1 MISHYQSNLENFL
14 HWAQHTPQHLYLRQP
29 IGDQYIDYSY
39 SAAASEVKKI
49 AQFIQ
54 NTLKEGSKNVGILSK
69 NSAHW
74 MMADLA
80 IAAAGG
86 ISVPFYAT
94 LTKDQLH
101 QVLVHSECQILI
113 VGKLDHWEKIKDGIP
128 EHIQLIHT
136 PESSEKTGTQWSDIL
151 KNTEEIK
158 SFPKPNPE
166 DIATIVYTSG
176 TTGMP
181 KGVMITYG
189 GIEAGINM
197 AREIALLDQPNT
209 RFISYLPLC
218 HIAERNFVE
227 FAATAAGGTIHFVEN
242 LDTFSKNLASARP
255 THFLAVPRIW
265 AKFQEGILLKIGG
278 QKKLNL
284 LLSIPIVKTL
294 IQKKIQKGLGLDQT
308 TLAVTGAAPIS
319 AELMIWFQ
327 KLGIFIQE
335 AYGMTENMGLNAV
348 MPRNQIKLGSVGR
361 IHPDCETRIDPE
373 TQEIQMRAPYN
384 SIGYFKEPALTQELF
399 TEDGWLKTGDQGKLD
414 AEGFVSIIGRVK
426 DNFKTAKG
434 HYVAP
439 APIENKLN
447 THDYIEQ
454 VCVVGVN
461 LPQPIVLIV
470 LSALGKSMEKAEIQA
485 AFEALRNEVNP
496 ALKNYEHLRK
506 MVIVNEDWTIE
517 NECLTPTMKIKR
529 PSIEQKYQANFEHWY
544 AHPETI
550 MYELMD

>member
-14 HWAQHTPQHLYLRQP
+14 HWAKQQPNRIYLRQP

-39 SAAASEVKKI
+39 SAAASEVKRI

-54 NTLKEGSKNVGILSK
+54 NNLKDGLKNVGILSK

-113 VGKLDHWEKIKDGIP
+113 VGKLDHWDQIKDGIP
-128 EHIQLIHT
+128 DHILLLHT
-136 PESSEKTGTQWSDIL
+136 PESSEKTGIQWSEL
-151 KNTEEIK
+151 LHLTKEIQTLPQ
-158 SFPKPNPE
+158 PKPE

-197 AREIALLDQPNT
+197 ARGIALLDMPET

-227 FAATAAGGTIHFVEN
+227 FAATAAGGTIYFVEN
-242 LDTFSKNLASARP
+242 LETFSKNLAGARP

-265 AKFQEGILLKIGG
+265 AKFQEGILQKIGG

-284 LLSIPIVKTL
+284 LLGIPLINRL

-308 TLAVTGAAPIS
+308 KLAVSGAAPITT
-319 AELMIWFQ
+319 ELLIWFQ
-327 KLGIFIQE
+327 KLGIYIQE

-348 MPRNQIKLGSVGR
+348 MPRDQIKLGYVGR
-361 IHPDCETRIDPE
+361 IHPDCETRIDPT

-384 SIGYFKEPALTQELF
+384 STGYFKEPVLTQELF

-414 AEGFVSIIGRVK
+414 PEGFISIIGRVK

-447 THDYIEQ
+447 THEFIEQ

-461 LPQPIVLIV
+461 LPQPIGLVV
-470 LSALGKSMEKAEIQA
+470 LSALGKSKDQGELHKAFTE
-485 AFEALRNEVNP
+485 LRQEVNP
-496 ALKNYEHLRK
+496 LLKNYEHLK
-506 MVIVNEDWTIE
+506 KIVVMKEDWNVE

-529 PSIEQKYQANFEHWY
+529 PSIEKKYQAHFEAWY

-550 MYELMD
+550 VYELMD

>member
-14 HWAQHTPQHLYLRQP
+14 HWAKHTPDRLYLRQP
-29 IGDQYIDYSY
+29 IGDQYIDYSF
-39 SAAASEVKKI
+39 SAASVEVKKI

-54 NTLKEGSKNVGILSK
+54 DKLKKGSKNVGILSK

-94 LTKDQLH
+94 LTKEQLN

-113 VGKLDHWEKIKDGIP
+113 VGKLDHWEKIKEGIP
-128 EHIQLIHT
+128 KHIILIHT
-136 PESSEKTGTQWSDIL
+136 PESSEKTGEQWADIL
-151 KNTEEIK
+151 ENTAEISK
-158 SFPKPNPE
+158 LPSPKPT

-197 AREIALLDQPNT
+197 AREIALLDQPDT

-265 AKFQEGILLKIGG
+265 SKFQEGILQKIGG

-284 LLSIPIVKTL
+284 LLSIPVVKTL

-308 TLAVTGAAPIS
+308 TLAVTGAAPITE
-319 AELMIWFQ
+319 ELLLWFQ
-327 KLGIFIQE
+327 RLGIFIQE
-335 AYGMTENMGLNAV
+335 AYGMTENMGLTTL
-348 MPRNQIKLGSVGR
+348 MPRNQIKLSTVGR
-361 IHPDCETRIDPE
+361 IHPDCETRIDSD
-373 TQEIQMRAPYN
+373 TNEIQMRAPYN
-384 SIGYFKEPALTQELF
+384 STGYFKEPKLTQELF
-399 TEDGWLKTGDQGKLD
+399 TEDGWLRTGDQGKLD
-414 AEGFVSIIGRVK
+414 QEGFISIIGRVK

-447 THDYIEQ
+447 THEFIEQ

-461 LPQPIVLIV
+461 LPQPIALLV
-470 LSALGKSMEKAEIQA
+470 LSALGKSKETAEIKE

-496 ALKNYEHLRK
+496 VLKNYEHLRK
-506 MVIVNEDWTIE
+506 MIIVNDDWTIE

-529 PSIEQKYQANFEHWY
+529 PSIEQKYHTNFESWY
-544 AHPETI
+544 AHQETI
-550 MYELMD
+550 VYELMD

>member
-1 MISHYQSNLENFL
+1 MITHYQSNLENFL
-14 HWAQHTPQHLYLRQP
+14 HWAKQQPNRLYLRQP

-39 SAAASEVKKI
+39 SDAASEVKRI

-54 NTLKEGSKNVGILSK
+54 NNLKEGQKNVGILSK

-80 IAAAGG
+80 VAAAGG

-94 LTKDQLH
+94 LTKDQLN
-101 QVLVHSECQILI
+101 QVLVHSDCQILI
-113 VGKLDHWEKIKDGIP
+113 VGKLDHWQKIKDGIP
-128 EHIQLIHT
+128 EHILLIHT
-136 PESSEKTGTQWSDIL
+136 PESSEKSGIQWADIL
-151 KNTEEIK
+151 ENTAEIQTLPQ
-158 SFPKPNPE
+158 PKPA

-197 AREIALLDQPNT
+197 AREIALLDQPTT

-227 FAATAAGGTIHFVEN
+227 FAATAAGGTIYFVEN
-242 LDTFSKNLASARP
+242 LDTFAKNLASARP

-265 AKFQEGILLKIGG
+265 AKFQEGILQKIGG

-284 LLSIPIVKTL
+284 LLSVPILKTL

-327 KLGIFIQE
+327 KLGLFIQE

-361 IHPDCETRIDPE
+361 VHADCETRIDPE

-384 SIGYFKEPALTQELF
+384 STGYYKEPVLTQELF

-414 AEGFVSIIGRVK
+414 SEGFISIIGRVK

-447 THDYIEQ
+447 THELIEQ

-461 LPQPIVLIV
+461 LPQPIVLVV
-470 LSALGKSMEKAEIQA
+470 LSALGKSMEQAEIQD
-485 AFEALRNEVNP
+485 AFHRLRTEINP
-496 ALKNYEHLRK
+496 LLKNYEHLK
-506 MVIVNEDWTIE
+506 KIVVVKEDWTIE

-529 PSIEQKYQANFEHWY
+529 PAIEKRYQANFDSWY

-550 MYELMD
+550 IYELMD

>member
-14 HWAQHTPQHLYLRQP
+14 HWAKHTPNSLYLRQP
-29 IGDQYIDYSY
+29 IGDQYIDYSF
-39 SAAASEVKKI
+39 SAASVEVKKI

-54 NTLKEGSKNVGILSK
+54 DKLQKGSKNVGVLSK

-94 LTKDQLH
+94 LTKEQLN

-113 VGKLDHWEKIKDGIP
+113 VGKLDHWDKIKEGIP
-128 EHIQLIHT
+128 EHILLIHT
-136 PESSEKTGTQWSDIL
+136 PESSEKKGLQWADIL
-151 KNTEEIK
+151 ENTIEISK
-158 SFPKPNPE
+158 LPTPKPT

-189 GIEAGINM
+189 GIKAGINM

-265 AKFQEGILLKIGG
+265 AKFQEGILHKIGG

-284 LLSIPIVKTL
+284 LLSLPIVKTL

-319 AELMIWFQ
+319 AELLIWFQ
-327 KLGIFIQE
+327 KLGIYIQE

-348 MPRNQIKLGSVGR
+348 MPRDIIKLGTVGR
-361 IHPDCETRIDPE
+361 IHPDCETRIDPN
-373 TQEIQMRAPYN
+373 TNEIQMRAPYN
-384 SIGYFKEPALTQELF
+384 STGYFKEPKLTQELF

-414 AEGFVSIIGRVK
+414 QEGFISIIGRVK

-439 APIENKLN
+439 APIENRLN
-447 THDYIEQ
+447 THEFIEQ

-470 LSALGKSMEKAEIQA
+470 LSALGKSKQAAEIQET
-485 AFEALRNEVNP
+485 FEALRNEVNP

-506 MVIVNEDWTIE
+506 MVIVKEDWTIE

-529 PSIEQKYQANFEHWY
+529 PSIEQKYQSNFENWY
-544 AHPETI
+544 AHQETI
-550 MYELMD
+550 VYELMD

>member
-113 VGKLDHWEKIKDGIP
+113 VGKLDHWDKIKDGIP
-128 EHIQLIHT
+128 ENIQIIHT

-335 AYGMTENMGLNAV
+335 AYGMTENMGLNAL

-470 LSALGKSMEKAEIQA
+470 LSALGKSMEQAEIQA

>member
-14 HWAQHTPQHLYLRQP
+14 HWAQHTPQRLYLRQP
-29 IGDQYIDYSY
+29 QGNQFIDYSY
-39 SAAASEVKKI
+39 ADAAVEVKKV

-54 NTLKEGSKNVGILSK
+54 GNLKKGAKNVGILSK

-74 MMADLA
+74 MLADLA

-94 LTKDQLH
+94 LTKEQLN

-113 VGKLDHWEKIKDGIP
+113 VGKLDHWDKIKAGIP
-128 EHIQLIHT
+128 ENILLIHT
-136 PESSEKTGTQWSDIL
+136 PESSEKTGHQWADIL
-151 KNTEEIK
+151 KSTEEINEIPQ
-158 SFPKPNPE
+158 PKPS

-197 AREIALLDQPNT
+197 AREIALLDLPET

-227 FAATAAGGTIHFVEN
+227 FAATAAGGTIYFVEH

-265 AKFQEGILLKIGG
+265 AKFQEGILQKIGG
-278 QKKLNL
+278 QKKLTL
-284 LLSIPIVKTL
+284 LLRIPVVKKL
-294 IQKKIQKGLGLDQT
+294 IQKKIQKGLGLDATQ
-308 TLAVTGAAPIS
+308 LAVTGAAPIS
-319 AELMIWFQ
+319 EELLTWFQ

-348 MPRNQIKLGSVGR
+348 MPREQIKLGTVGR
-361 IHPDCETRIDPE
+361 IHLDCETRIDPE
-373 TQEIQMRAPYN
+373 THEIQMRAPYN
-384 SIGYFKEPALTQELF
+384 TTGYFKEPVLTQELF

-414 AEGFVSIIGRVK
+414 ENGFISIIGRVK

-447 THDYIEQ
+447 THDFIEQ

-461 LPQPIVLIV
+461 LPQPIVLVV
-470 LSALGKSMEKAEIQA
+470 LSTLGKSKETAEVQA
-485 AFEALRNEVNP
+485 AFSALLNEVNP
-496 ALKNYEHLRK
+496 MLKNYEHLK
-506 MVIVNEDWTIE
+506 KVVIVQEDWTIE

-529 PSIEQKYQANFEHWY
+529 PSIEKKYAANFERWY
-544 AHPETI
+544 ENEASIIHE
-550 MYELMD
+550 

>member
-1 MISHYQSNLENFL
+1 
-14 HWAQHTPQHLYLRQP
+14 
-29 IGDQYIDYSY
+29 
-39 SAAASEVKKI
+39 
-49 AQFIQ
+49 
-54 NTLKEGSKNVGILSK
+54 
-69 NSAHW
+69 
-74 MMADLA
+74 
-80 IAAAGG
+80 
-86 ISVPFYAT
+86 
-94 LTKDQLH
+94 
-101 QVLVHSECQILI
+101 
-113 VGKLDHWEKIKDGIP
+113 
-128 EHIQLIHT
+128 
-136 PESSEKTGTQWSDIL
+136 
-151 KNTEEIK
+151 
-158 SFPKPNPE
+158 
-166 DIATIVYTSG
+166 
-176 TTGMP
+176 MP

-197 AREIALLDQPNT
+197 AREIALLDMPET

-227 FAATAAGGTIHFVEN
+227 FAATAAGGTIYFVEN
-242 LDTFSKNLASARP
+242 LDTFAKNLASARP

-265 AKFQEGILLKIGG
+265 AKFQEGILQKIGG

-284 LLSIPIVKTL
+284 LLSIPVLKTL

-308 TLAVTGAAPIS
+308 KLAVTGAAPIS
-319 AELMIWFQ
+319 AELLIWFQ

-348 MPRNQIKLGSVGR
+348 MPRNQIKLGSVGKV
-361 IHPDCETRIDPE
+361 HPDCETRIDPE

-384 SIGYFKEPALTQELF
+384 STGYFKEPILTQELF

-414 AEGFVSIIGRVK
+414 LEGFLSIIGRVK

-447 THDYIEQ
+447 THEYIEQ

-470 LSALGKSMEKAEIQA
+470 LSALGKSKDQRELYD
-485 AFEALRNEVNP
+485 AFNELRNEVNP
-496 ALKNYEHLRK
+496 LLKNYEHLK
-506 MVIVNEDWTIE
+506 KIVVVKEDWTIE

-529 PSIEQKYQANFEHWY
+529 PSIEKKYQAHFDTWY
-544 AHPETI
+544 AHTETI
-550 MYELMD
+550 IYELMD